1 MQDEFK
7 MTETVEKLQTVYYF
21 GRQITQEPL
30 YLSGIDYMQFIF
42 QKWEF
47 DHFWVLKINFLPV
60 PDKLWFTL
68 QCIVCCCLYP
78 EWHTCAG
85 TDGFFANNMSQ

>member
-30 YLSGIDYMQFIF
+30 YVSGIDYMQFIF

-47 DHFWVLKINFLPV
+47 NHF
-60 PDKLWFTL
+60 
-68 QCIVCCCLYP
+68 
-78 EWHTCAG
+78 
-85 TDGFFANNMSQ
+85 